1 MVNLTVN
8 FTKYQI
14 HKGIWSKFF
23 QNLIEVKQTCVKLQS
38 QMQSEATFKIHTPD
52 CWLSQETTASSSS
65 VFSAERWDSNTFLNF
80 CKIQRKNEENF
91 WGKQNFSITHT
102 FIINVQIQLTQ
113 WNWYGE
119 LALSICVCILKLTIL
134 HLWGCSWG
142 HANFILIR
150 FSENLGKISN

>member
-8 FTKYQI
+8 FTQYQI
-14 HKGIWSKFF
+14 YNGIWSKYF
-23 QNLIEVKQTCVKLQS
+23 QNLIEVKQTCFKLQS

-52 CWLSQETTASSSS
+52 CWLSQETTA
-65 VFSAERWDSNTFLNF
+65 ERWDSNTFLNF
-80 CKIQRKNEENF
+80 CKTQRKNEENF

-119 LALSICVCILKLTIL
+119 LVCVSWSWPFFTSEAVAEAMLT
-134 HLWGCSWG
+134 S
-142 HANFILIR
+142 
-150 FSENLGKISN
+150 S

>member
-14 HKGIWSKFF
+14 YNGIWSKYF
-23 QNLIEVKQTCVKLQS
+23 QNLIEVKQTCFKLQP
-38 QMQSEATFKIHTPD
+38 QMQSEARFKKHTPD

-91 WGKQNFSITHT
+91 WGKQNFSINPYFYHQCPNP
-102 FIINVQIQLTQ
+102 INTVKLIWWTCFVNL
-113 WNWYGE
+113 
-119 LALSICVCILKLTIL
+119 CVYLEVDHSSPLRL
-134 HLWGCSWG
+134 
-142 HANFILIR
+142 
-150 FSENLGKISN
+150 